1 MDFFSHASRPEYISL
16 SSSSASAMDFRL
28 TSVNS
33 LLSTKTEVSGITKNK
48 EVIVYLAAI
57 AEA

>member
-1 MDFFSHASRPEYISL
+1 MDCFSHASRPEYISL

-28 TSVNS
+28 TSVNW
-33 LLSTKTEVSGITKNK
+33 LLSTKTEVSDITKNK
-48 EVIVYLAAI
+48 EVTVYLAAI